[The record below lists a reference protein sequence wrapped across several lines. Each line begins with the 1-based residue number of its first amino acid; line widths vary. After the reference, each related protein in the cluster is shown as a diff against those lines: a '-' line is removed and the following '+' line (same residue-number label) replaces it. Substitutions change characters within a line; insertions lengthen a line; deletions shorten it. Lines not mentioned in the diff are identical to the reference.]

1 MEYAIQ
7 SFNLDKVYRRKKVLE
22 NVSINVPR
30 GSIYGLVGR
39 NGAGKTTLMR
49 VLCGLAEVSE
59 GNYKLFNSEDLNEGY
74 KRIGILIENPGIFNY
89 MTALEDMEYFRKLY
103 GVLEQ
108 EVSKEI
114 LEAVGLEWKDKKK
127 VKNFSLGMKQRLG
140 IAISLIGNPDLLILD
155 EPINGLDPQG
165 VFEIRKLLI
174 KLNEERGITIL
185 ISSHILSELFKMAT
199 NYGIIEKGKLIR
211 EVTKE
216 QLEED
221 CRRCIKIKID
231 KEDVIRVVEILEIKL
246 NIQEYDV
253 LEDGLLRVFSDENI
267 IEINRV
273 LEKENIKIYSLSYSG
288 EEIEEYFIRI
298 IEGEKDEKYYRC

>member
-7 SFNLDKVYRRKKVLE
+7 SFNLDKIYRRKKVLE

-49 VLCGLAEVSE
+49 VLCGLAEVSK
-59 GNYKLFNSEDLNEGY
+59 GNYRLFNSENLNEGY
-74 KRIGILIENPGIFNY
+74 KRLGILIEKPGIFGD
-89 MTALEDMEYFRKLY
+89 MTAIDNMEYFRKLY
-103 GVLEQ
+103 GIPE
-108 EVSKEI
+108 EECMKEL
-114 LEAVGLEWKDKKK
+114 LEAVGLDWKNKKK

-174 KLNEERGITIL
+174 KLNEEKGVTIF

-199 NYGIIEKGKLIR
+199 NYGIIENGNL
-211 EVTKE
+211 
-216 QLEED
+216 
-221 CRRCIKIKID
+221 
-231 KEDVIRVVEILEIKL
+231 
-246 NIQEYDV
+246 
-253 LEDGLLRVFSDENI
+253 
-267 IEINRV
+267 
-273 LEKENIKIYSLSYSG
+273 
-288 EEIEEYFIRI
+288 
-298 IEGEKDEKYYRC
+298 